1 MTASIAD
8 YYDNYWG
15 PDGLNPPSN
24 LTDDLRRFLTER
36 TRGRVLDVGCGDGDT
51 AGLFLK
57 QLGREYVG
65 VDVSRAAVQ
74 SARSRDLDARQ
85 IDDAA
90 SLPFDDN
97 SFDSVVCIEV
107 LEHLWMPNLAAAEIL
122 RVLKPGGTFFA
133 TCPNVVYWRRRA
145 GILLRGRWN
154 PYGDDLSIEQPWRDP
169 HVRFFTVGA
178 MGRMVTGVG
187 FKNVRVSGHDCTLLS
202 GITQL
207 PQAFRR
213 LDSERFN
220 RFLARRHPSVFAD
233 RINVYAIK
241 PH

>member
-1 MTASIAD
+1 MFPLAHRTCHTAAQ
-8 YYDNYWG
+8 
-15 PDGLNPPSN
+15 
-24 LTDDLRRFLTER
+24 T
-36 TRGRVLDVGCGDGDT
+36 
-51 AGLFLK
+51 LFAK
-57 QLGREYVG
+57 G
-65 VDVSRAAVQ
+65 
-74 SARSRDLDARQ
+74 
-85 IDDAA
+85 
-90 SLPFDDN
+90 
-97 SFDSVVCIEV
+97 
-107 LEHLWMPNLAAAEIL
+107 
-122 RVLKPGGTFFA
+122 
-133 TCPNVVYWRRRA
+133 VVYWRRRA

-178 MGRMVTGVG
+178 MGPGPRRW

-220 RFLARRHPSVFAD
+220 RFLARRHPSLFAD

-241 PH
+241 PN